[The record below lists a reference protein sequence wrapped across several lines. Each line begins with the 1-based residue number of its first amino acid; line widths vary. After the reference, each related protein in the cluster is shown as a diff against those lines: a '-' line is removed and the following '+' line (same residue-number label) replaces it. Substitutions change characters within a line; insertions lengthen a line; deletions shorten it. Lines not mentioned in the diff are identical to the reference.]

1 MAVLTV
7 DFSQLIGFTVLQG
20 NTFNTDLFETYYIE
34 VQINNGL
41 TLKNAPVLHILN
53 SSKEET
59 YNLELKPNTTD
70 IYYYEL
76 ENMMN
81 GVNRVYVEGLAESET
96 PTQTTIDVDF
106 SQLSGFDVLQGN
118 TFDTTLFSNYNVE
131 VQVKDGYSI
140 KNIPVLHIVSSTGT
154 ENYQLELKPSTTNIY
169 HYELENTTN
178 NITSVYVDGL
188 AEVETPTQTT
198 IDVDFSQLSGFS
210 VLQGNTFDTT
220 LYSNYKIEVQVNDGF
235 KIINIPTL
243 KIIRNDD
250 SIILNEQLVLK
261 SGTTNIYYYE
271 LENTFNNIKSVE
283 VLGLAKSEITSLYND
298 YPLITCYKVN
308 SEIMQAI
315 SNIRFQDVSQNKI
328 DLGSQILSLVRY
340 PVIISTKDN
349 ANIKLGYFQTEI
361 NAALIENQ
369 INEYSLGKVFINGSE
384 QNTSDIDKVTIEL
397 LLPLYG
403 FFTIDSKYINTEI
416 EVKYKIDIITNNCV
430 IEIYSNNILIHL
442 IDSEIGYN
450 LPYILRETSQ
460 NINSYSMLN
469 SNILKQNVPVIYVK
483 QKPKENNTYYTT
495 DIIVNNLADINGFI
509 KCTDYEI
516 NNIPTDIETELIKKC
531 MINGVII

>member
-106 SQLSGFDVLQGN
+106 SQL
-118 TFDTTLFSNYNVE
+118 
-131 VQVKDGYSI
+131 I
-140 KNIPVLHIVSSTGT
+140 
-154 ENYQLELKPSTTNIY
+154 
-169 HYELENTTN
+169 
-178 NITSVYVDGL
+178 
-188 AEVETPTQTT
+188 
-198 IDVDFSQLSGFS
+198 GFS

-220 LYSNYKIEVQVNDGF
+220 LYSSYKVEIQVNDGF

-243 KIIRNDD
+243 KITKNDD
-250 SIILNEQLVLK
+250 SIVLNEQLLLK

-271 LENTFNNIKSVE
+271 LENTFTNIKSVE
-283 VLGLAKSEITSLYND
+283 IVGLAKSEITSLYND

-361 NAALIENQ
+361 NASLIENQ

-516 NNIPTDIETELIKKC
+516 NNIPTDIETELIKKY

>member
-7 DFSQLIGFTVLQG
+7 DFSQLIGFTILQG

-106 SQLSGFDVLQGN
+106 SQLSGF
-118 TFDTTLFSNYNVE
+118 
-131 VQVKDGYSI
+131 
-140 KNIPVLHIVSSTGT
+140 
-154 ENYQLELKPSTTNIY
+154 
-169 HYELENTTN
+169 
-178 NITSVYVDGL
+178 
-188 AEVETPTQTT
+188 A
-198 IDVDFSQLSGFS
+198 

-220 LYSNYKIEVQVNDGF
+220 LYSSYKVEIQVNDGF

-243 KIIRNDD
+243 KITKNDD
-250 SIILNEQLVLK
+250 SIVLNEQLLLK

-315 SNIRFQDVSQNKI
+315 SNLRFQDVSQNKI

-403 FFTIDSKYINTEI
+403 FFTIDSKYITTEI